1 MTSARARPRRPFGRL
16 AANRIHGVLFPA
28 MSTTLSK
35 TRTDKR
41 KARPKRKARRGRGR
55 PSRYTTELAADIC
68 RRLADGEPLRSI
80 CRDPA
85 MPDKATVLRWLADK
99 AKADFRD
106 QYVHARE
113 MQADALFDEALEI
126 ADETTG
132 DLTTDKD
139 GKEIV
144 RHENIQRSRL
154 RVDTRKWAAGKLAPK
169 RYGDKLQHTGEG
181 GGPIRVRPDL
191 SKLTDEE
198 LNALER
204 ILGRATD
211 AR

>member
-1 MTSARARPRRPFGRL
+1 MTKKKAAVSGKRAKAKTPRR
-16 AANRIHGVLFPA
+16 
-28 MSTTLSK
+28 K
-35 TRTDKR
+35 T
-41 KARPKRKARRGRGR
+41 GR
-55 PSRYTTELAADIC
+55 PSLYTEALAAEIC
-68 RRLADGEPLRSI
+68 RRLAEGESLRSI
-80 CRDPA
+80 CRDEA
-85 MPDKATVLRWLADK
+85 MPDKATVLRWLADE

-106 QYVHARE
+106 QYVLARE

-126 ADETTG
+126 ADDALG
-132 DLTTDKD
+132 DWAVDKD
-139 GKEIV
+139 GKKV
-144 RHENIQRSRL
+144 FDHEHVQRSRL

-169 RYGDKLQHTGEG
+169 RYGDKIQHTGDG

-204 ILGRATD
+204 ILGRVTD

>member
-1 MTSARARPRRPFGRL
+1 MRSTS
-16 AANRIHGVLFPA
+16 
-28 MSTTLSK
+28 SK

-41 KARPKRKARRGRGR
+41 KARPKPKARRRRGR
-55 PSRYTTELAADIC
+55 PSRYTPDLAADIC

-99 AKADFRD
+99 KKADFRD
-106 QYVHARE
+106 QYAHARV

-139 GKEIV
+139 GKETV
-144 RHENIQRSRL
+144 NHENIQRSRL

-169 RYGDKLQHTGEG
+169 VYGDKIQHTGEG
-181 GGPIRVRPDL
+181 GGPIRTEVDL
-191 SKLTDEE
+191 TGIPTDVLCELRKL
-198 LNALER
+198 AAR
-204 ILGRATD
+204 I
-211 AR
+211 